1 MALLS
6 LQDAYFD
13 YGREKILRGVTIALQ
28 TGVKYALVGANG
40 AGKTTLL
47 AAMTGELQLHGGT
60 RQIMGSATIRM
71 LRQETT
77 IDPDASDTGLLIDTV
92 SHSAF
97 TKERELESRLTALT
111 AELAGA
117 VPEEQIALVEQQ
129 GKLQDEFERLDGYTM
144 QARLETALRGV
155 GLMPETWDR
164 PVNRLSGGERRRAAL
179 ASVLLRRAD
188 LLLLDEPTNHLDLE
202 SCEWLE
208 NFLEAYAGAVVL
220 VSHDRHFLDRVAKKT
235 LHLDRGRLIS
245 YSGNYSFF
253 DEQSQ
258 LRYQQDFNA
267 WQRQQTRIRQTEEY
281 IRRNIEGQKTKQ
293 AQSRRKQLDKEERLE
308 KPTTEPG
315 LFRFHLSPVR
325 PSGGTVLETEGLT
338 KGWDKQTLMSD
349 LDLHVSRGDRIGI
362 IGPNGCGKSTLLKMM
377 AGRIVPDSGRVVIGH
392 NVDLGFYD
400 QELSGVSDHNTV
412 LTEMI
417 SVDPVPTLGEH
428 RSFLG
433 AFGFGE
439 DLHDRQVARL
449 SGGER
454 GRLSLLRLIKEGHN
468 TLLLDEPTNHLD
480 IRSRESLEAALVE
493 YTGTMVV
500 VSHDRRFL
508 DKIVQKLIVFTG
520 EGAVRVFTGNYADFV
535 WKRKQEQQAA
545 GTATKEKTGA
555 GANTP
560 RKKKTVAVPPLEG
573 PKSLSK
579 NEINRRRQRIGE
591 VEAKILEL
599 ESAKETALTEVGS
612 PDLKNDRRRELAH
625 LCAGIDAELETA
637 FADWERWSLEIEQ
650 GNAGRASE
658 KNTE

>member
-6 LQDAYFD
+6 IQDAYFD
-13 YGREKILRGVTIALQ
+13 FGREHILRGASLALQ
-28 TGVKYALVGANG
+28 HGVKYALVGANG

-47 AAMTGELQLHGGT
+47 SVMAGELQLHGGA
-60 RQIMGSATIRM
+60 RQVMGSATIRM

-77 IDPDASDTGLLIDTV
+77 IDPDSSETGLLLETV
-92 SHSAF
+92 AGSAF
-97 TKERELESRLTALT
+97 AREREIESRLAG
-111 AELAGA
+111 LAGEIA
-117 VPEEQIALVEQQ
+117 AAAPEQQIGLVEQQ
-129 GKLQDEFERLDGYTM
+129 GKLQNDFERLHGYTM

-155 GLMPETWDR
+155 GLMPESWTR
-164 PVNRLSGGERRRAAL
+164 PVNQLSGGERRRAAL
-179 ASVLLRRAD
+179 ATVLLRNAD

-208 NFLEAYAGAVVL
+208 GFLDAYAGAVVL

-235 LHLDRGRLIS
+235 LHLDRGKLVS

-258 LRYQQDFNA
+258 LRYQQDLNA
-267 WQRQQTRIRQTEEY
+267 WQKQQAKIKQTEEY

-293 AQSRRKQLDKEERLE
+293 AQSRRKQMDKVDKVE

-315 LFRFHLSPVR
+315 LFRFHLNPVR

-338 KGWDKQTLMSD
+338 KGWGERNLMSG

-377 AGRIVPDSGRVVIGH
+377 AGRIVPDGGRVVIGH

-400 QELSGVSDHNTV
+400 QELTGVSDHNTV
-412 LTEMI
+412 IAEMM
-417 SVDPVPTLGEH
+417 SVDPAATLGEH

-439 DLHDRQVARL
+439 DLYDREVSRL

-480 IRSRESLEAALVE
+480 IRSRESLEAALE
-493 YTGTMVV
+493 EFTGTMVV

-508 DKIVQKLIVFTG
+508 DKIVKKLIVFDGTDTP
-520 EGAVRVFTGNYADFV
+520 RVFAGNYAEYV
-535 WKRKQEQQAA
+535 WKRKQEQLLEAPPEVKDKSAKAA
-545 GTATKEKTGA
+545 PESGGVSE
-555 GANTP
+555 
-560 RKKKTVAVPPLEG
+560 
-573 PKSLSK
+573 SLSK
-579 NEINRRRQRIGE
+579 NEIKRRRVWIS
-591 VEAKILEL
+591 EAEATIFEL
-599 ESAKETALTEVGS
+599 EAEKEAALEEMGS
-612 PDLKNDRRRELAH
+612 PDLDNERRVELARG
-625 LCAGIDAELETA
+625 CTEIDKKLEA
-637 FADWERWSLEIEQ
+637 IYADWEKWSLEIED
-650 GNAGRASE
+650 GS
-658 KNTE
+658 

>member
-13 YGREKILRGVTIALQ
+13 FGREKILRGINVALQ
-28 TGVKYALVGANG
+28 AGVKYALVGANG

-60 RQIMGSATIRM
+60 RQVMGSASIRM

-77 IDPDASDTGLLIDTV
+77 IDPDASDAGLLIDTV
-92 SHSAF
+92 AGSAF
-97 TKERELESRLTALT
+97 GSERELERRLTALT

-117 VPEEQIALVEQQ
+117 SPGEQLALVEHQ
-129 GKLQDEFERLDGYTM
+129 GKLQNEFERLDGYTM
-144 QARLETALRGV
+144 QARLETALQGV
-155 GLMPETWDR
+155 GLMPETWQR
-164 PVNRLSGGERRRAAL
+164 PVNSLSGGERRRAAL

-208 NFLEAYAGAVVL
+208 GFLEVYVGAVVL
-220 VSHDRHFLDRVAKKT
+220 VSHDRQFLDRVAKKT

-258 LRYQQDFNA
+258 LRYQQDLNA
-267 WQRQQTRIRQTEEY
+267 WQRQQTRIRQMEDY

-293 AQSRRKQLDKEERLE
+293 AQSRRKQLEKEDKLE

-315 LFRFHLSPVR
+315 LFRFHLNPVR
-325 PSGGTVLETEGLT
+325 PSGGTVLETEGLS
-338 KGWDKQTLMSD
+338 KGWDERVLMKD
-349 LDLHVSRGDRIGI
+349 LNLHVSRGDRIGI
-362 IGPNGCGKSTLLKMM
+362 IGPNGCGKSTLLKML
-377 AGRIVPDSGRVVIGH
+377 AGRIVPDSGRVVTGH

-412 LTEMI
+412 LTEMM

-439 DLHDRQVARL
+439 DLHDRQVSRL

-480 IRSRESLEAALVE
+480 IRSRESLEAALAE

-508 DKIVQKLIVFTG
+508 DKIVEKLIVFTRD
-520 EGAVRVFTGNYADFV
+520 GAVRIFAGNYADYV
-535 WKRKQEQQAA
+535 WKRRQEQQSA
-545 GTATKEKTGA
+545 GVVTKGKTGNGTNTPKKEKPA
-555 GANTP
+555 SVTP
-560 RKKKTVAVPPLEG
+560 DGG
-573 PKSLSK
+573 PKPLSK
-579 NEINRRRQRIGE
+579 NEINRRRRRIDE

-599 ESAKETALTEVGS
+599 ESAKETALLEMGS
-612 PDLKNDRRRELAH
+612 PDLDNDRRRQLAH
-625 LCAGIDAELETA
+625 LCSGIDTELETA
-637 FADWERWSLEIEQ
+637 FADWEKWSLEIEQ
-650 GNAGRASE
+650 GVTERAPG

>member
-13 YGREKILRGVTIALQ
+13 FGREKILRGVTIALQ
-28 TGVKYALVGANG
+28 PGVKYALVGANG

-47 AAMTGELQLHGGT
+47 AAMTGDLQLQGGT
-60 RQIMGSATIRM
+60 RQVMGSARVRM

-77 IDPDASDTGLLIDTV
+77 INPDVDDTGRLLDTV
-92 SHSAF
+92 AGSAF
-97 TKERELESRLTALT
+97 TKERELESRLADLA
-111 AELAGA
+111 AELAHA
-117 VPEEQIALVEQQ
+117 APEEQVALVEQQ
-129 GKLQDEFERLDGYTM
+129 GKLQAEFERLDGYTM
-144 QARLETALRGV
+144 QSRLETALRGV
-155 GLMPETWDR
+155 GLMPETWIR
-164 PVNRLSGGERRRAAL
+164 PVNQLSGGERRRAAL
-179 ASVLLRRAD
+179 ATVLLERAD

-202 SCEWLE
+202 SREWLE
-208 NFLEAYAGAVVL
+208 GFLEACTGAVVL

-253 DEQSQ
+253 DEQSR
-258 LRYQQDFNA
+258 LRYQQDLNA
-267 WQRQQTRIRQTEEY
+267 WQRQQVRIRQTEEY

-293 AQSRRKQLDKEERLE
+293 AQSRRKQLEKEEKLE
-308 KPTTEPG
+308 KPSMEPG

-338 KGWDKQTLMSD
+338 KGWDGRTLLSG

-362 IGPNGCGKSTLLKMM
+362 IGPNGCGKSTLLKML
-377 AGRIVPDSGRVVIGH
+377 AGRIAPDAGRVVIGH

-400 QELSGVSDHNTV
+400 QELSGVSDHNTA
-412 LTEMI
+412 LAEMM
-417 SVDPVPTLGEH
+417 SVDPASTLGEH

-439 DLHDRQVARL
+439 DLHDRQVSRL

-480 IRSRESLEAALVE
+480 IRSRESLEVALAE

-508 DKIVQKLIVFTG
+508 DKIVQKLIVFTQD
-520 EGAVRVFTGNYADFV
+520 GAVRVFAGNYADFV

-545 GTATKEKTGA
+545 AVTAIDAGEADSRMKGRPAATPSMEKPA
-555 GANTP
+555 F
-560 RKKKTVAVPPLEG
+560 
-573 PKSLSK
+573 LSK
-579 NEINRRRQRIGE
+579 NEINRRRQWIDQ
-591 VEAKILEL
+591 VETRILEL
-599 ESAKETALTEVGS
+599 ESAKESVLAEMGS
-612 PDLKNDRRRELAH
+612 PSLQNDRRRELAH
-625 LCAGIDAELETA
+625 RCTEIDAELETS
-637 FADWERWSLEIEQ
+637 FADWEKWSLEIEQ
-650 GNAGRASE
+650 GAGGPVSGTKAE
-658 KNTE
+658 

>member
-6 LQDAYFD
+6 IQNGYFD
-13 YGREKILRGVTIALQ
+13 YGREKILRGANVALQ
-28 TGVKYALVGANG
+28 PGMKYALVGANG

-47 AAMTGELQLHGGT
+47 AALSGELQLHGGT
-60 RQIMGSATIRM
+60 RQVMGSATIRM

-77 IDPDASDTGLLIDTV
+77 IDPEAGETGLLLETV
-92 SHSAF
+92 AGYAF
-97 TKERELESRLTALT
+97 TKERELESRLTSLA
-111 AELAGA
+111 AEIAEA
-117 VPEEQIALVEQQ
+117 EPAEQEVLVEQQ
-129 GKLQDEFERLDGYTM
+129 GKLQNEFERLNGYTM
-144 QARLETALRGV
+144 KARLETALRGV

-179 ASVLLRRAD
+179 ATVLLRNAD

-208 NFLEAYAGAVVL
+208 GFLEVYSGAVVL
-220 VSHDRHFLDRVAKKT
+220 VSHDRQFLDRVARKT

-258 LRYQQDFNA
+258 LRYQQDLNA
-267 WQRQQTRIRQTEEY
+267 WQRQQTKIRQTEDY

-293 AQSRRKQLDKEERLE
+293 AQSRRKQLEKEEKLE
-308 KPTTEPG
+308 KPSTEPG
-315 LFRFHLSPVR
+315 LFRFHLTPVR
-325 PSGGTVLETEGLT
+325 PSGGTVLETEGLA
-338 KGWDKQTLMSD
+338 KGWDGRTLMSG

-377 AGRIVPDSGRVVIGH
+377 AGRIIPDAGRVVIGH

-400 QELSGVSDHNTV
+400 QELTGVSDHNTV
-412 LTEMI
+412 LGEMI

-439 DLHDRQVARL
+439 DLHDRQVSLL

-480 IRSRESLEAALVE
+480 IRSRESLEAALDE
-493 YTGTMVV
+493 FTGTMVV

-508 DKIVQKLIVFTG
+508 DKIVKKLIIFSG
-520 EGAVRVFTGNYADFV
+520 DGQARVFAGNYADYV
-535 WKRKQEQQAA
+535 WKRKQELLEAA
-545 GTATKEKTGA
+545 PVKTDTSGRNGGRKEDRAATKKTGA
-555 GANTP
+555 GSTA
-560 RKKKTVAVPPLEG
+560 
-573 PKSLSK
+573 LSK
-579 NEINRRRQRIGE
+579 NEINRRRLRIGE
-591 VEAKILEL
+591 AEEKSLEL
-599 ESAKETALTEVGS
+599 ESAKEAALAEMGS
-612 PDLKNDRRRELAH
+612 PNLNNDRRLELANQ
-625 LCAGIDAELETA
+625 CAAIDAELEKV
-637 FADWERWSLEIEQ
+637 FAEWEKWSIEIEQ
-650 GNAGRASE
+650 RSTFGQ
-658 KNTE
+658 

>member
-6 LQDAYFD
+6 IQDGYFD
-13 YGREKILRGVTIALQ
+13 YGREKILRGVNIALHP
-28 TGVKYALVGANG
+28 GVKYALVGANG
-40 AGKTTLL
+40 AGKTTLMS
-47 AAMTGELQLHGGT
+47 AMAGELQLQGGT
-60 RQIMGSATIRM
+60 RQIMGSAIVRM

-77 IDPDASDTGLLIDTV
+77 IDPASFETERLLETV
-92 SHSAF
+92 AGSAF
-97 TKERELESRLTALT
+97 TKEREIETKLADLALEI
-111 AELAGA
+111 AGA
-117 VPEEQIALVEQQ
+117 DPATQAALVGQQ
-129 GKLQDEFERLDGYTM
+129 GKLQDEFERLNGYTM

-179 ASVLLRRAD
+179 ATVLLRNAD
-188 LLLLDEPTNHLDLE
+188 LLLLDEPTNHLDLD

-208 NFLEAYAGAVVL
+208 GFLETYPGAVVL

-235 LHLDRGRLIS
+235 LHLDRGRLVS

-253 DEQSQ
+253 DEQSR
-258 LRYQQDFNA
+258 LRYQQDLNA
-267 WQRQQTRIRQTEEY
+267 WQRQQSKIRQTEDY

-293 AQSRRKQLDKEERLE
+293 AQSRRKQLDKEEKLE
-308 KPTTEPG
+308 KPTAEPG
-315 LFRFHLSPVR
+315 LFRFHLNPVR
-325 PSGGTVLETEGLT
+325 ASGGTALETEGLT
-338 KGWDKQTLMSD
+338 KGWDDRILMKG

-377 AGRIVPDSGRVVIGH
+377 AGRILPDAGRVVIGH

-400 QELSGVSDHNTV
+400 QELTGVSDHNTV
-412 LTEMI
+412 VAEMM
-417 SVDPVPTLGEH
+417 SVDPAATLGEH

-439 DLHDRQVARL
+439 DLHDRQVSRL

-480 IRSRESLEAALVE
+480 IRSRESLEAALAE
-493 YTGTMVV
+493 FTGTMVV

-520 EGAVRVFTGNYADFV
+520 DTAPRVFAGNYAEYV

-545 GTATKEKTGA
+545 APAVRDKVPAGGGGRQENKPADPGSTGGQA
-555 GANTP
+555 P
-560 RKKKTVAVPPLEG
+560 M
-573 PKSLSK
+573 SK
-579 NEINRRRQRIGE
+579 NEINRRRQWIT
-591 VEAKILEL
+591 EAEEKICEL
-599 ESAKETALTEVGS
+599 ESDKEAALVELGS
-612 PDLKNDRRRELAH
+612 ADLNNDRRIELAR
-625 LCAGIDAELETA
+625 LCSEIDSQLISAYAE
-637 FADWERWSLEIEQ
+637 WEKWSLEIEQ
-650 GNAGRASE
+650 GATRPDDTN
-658 KNTE
+658 NTE